1 VSAAGLLV
9 GFVVGMTGMGGGALM
24 TPILVIGFG
33 VQPLAAVSSD
43 LVAAVVMKPIGGGI
57 HLRRGTVHRGLVTWL
72 TIGSV
77 PSAFFGSWLI
87 SRGGADTADR
97 VSLAL
102 GVALLVAATAL
113 VAKAVL
119 GSRRAAAPTGAIA
132 VRPLA
137 TLAVGIVGGLVVGLT
152 SVGSG
157 SLMMVLLLVLYPS
170 LTTKSL
176 VGTDLVQ
183 AVPLVLSAAVGHLVF
198 GDVHFALTGSL
209 LVGCVPG
216 VILGAQLSSRVSDSI
231 IRPALVTVLTLSAL
245 KLLEVP
251 NEVLLGVTIAAAV
264 GFAAA
269 GVRVLVRRSDAATAA
284 APPVLERVP
293 APTP

>member
-1 VSAAGLLV
+1 
-9 GFVVGMTGMGGGALM
+9 M

-72 TIGSV
+72 TAGSV
-77 PSAFFGSWLI
+77 PSAFLGSWLI
-87 SRGGADTADR
+87 SRGGEDAADR
-97 VSLAL
+97 VSIAL
-102 GVALLVAATAL
+102 GVALLVAAVAL
-113 VAKAVL
+113 VAKAVF
-119 GSRRAAAPTGAIA
+119 GARQRSRPSGPVASIA
-132 VRPLA
+132 VRPAA
-137 TLAVGIVGGLVVGLT
+137 TLAIGIVGGLVVGLT

-170 LTTKSL
+170 LTSKSL

-183 AVPLVLSAAVGHLVF
+183 AVPLVLAAALGHLLF

-216 VILGAQLSSRVSDSI
+216 VIAGAQLSSRVSDAV
-231 IRPALVTVLTLSAL
+231 IRPALVTVLSLSAL
-245 KLLEVP
+245 KLLHVP
-251 NEVLLGVTIAAAV
+251 NEVLLGSTVAAAV
-264 GFAAA
+264 VLAGFGLRVWTGRRRAVAESARAAA
-269 GVRVLVRRSDAATAA
+269 RAHATEA
-284 APPVLERVP
+284 APVAVPVARW
-293 APTP
+293 